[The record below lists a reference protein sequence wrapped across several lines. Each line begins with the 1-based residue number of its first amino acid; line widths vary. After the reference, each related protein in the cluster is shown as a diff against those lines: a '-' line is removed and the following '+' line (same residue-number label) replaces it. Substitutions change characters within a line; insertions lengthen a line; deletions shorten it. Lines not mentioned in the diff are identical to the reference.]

1 MQIVS
6 FEDNLHEMSNPIFWD
21 SRKNISKCYLLNFL
35 PSMLCINKRLLV
47 FFVYYLNLEAIVPLN
62 LDFGDLIT
70 AGQVN
75 SAIEVVGLLSLGILV
90 IT

>member
-6 FEDNLHEMSNPIFWD
+6 FEDNLHEMSTPIFWD
-21 SRKNISKCYLLNFL
+21 SRKNISKYYLLNFL
-35 PSMLCINKRLLV
+35 PSILCINKRQLI
-47 FFVYYLNLEAIVPLN
+47 FFVYYLNPEAIVPLN
-62 LDFGDLIT
+62 LDFRDLVT
-70 AGQVN
+70 AGEVN